1 MLSFVRTFVSRPVFT
16 WVVSFA
22 LLVFGAFS
30 FTSLSVDRFP
40 NIDIPIV
47 TVVTVYPGAS
57 PEQVET
63 EISDP
68 VEEALSSISGVNELS
83 STSFESLSVVRVM
96 FELEKDGDVGAQEV
110 RDRVNRILSQLPASA
125 ETPRV
130 EKIDPDAT
138 PLIYVAVSG
147 PGTPQ
152 ELTEFAKE
160 NVKERLQGGTGIGD
174 IRLYGGRE
182 REIRIE
188 VEPSRLDANQLTVI
202 DVQRALVRENLE
214 LPGGTMTQGDKS
226 LQVRVPGRVE
236 SAAQFAELPVAKRDG
251 HIVTIGHVADVVD
264 SAIEPAS
271 YAVFNGEPVVLLA
284 IVRQSGTNAIEVAD
298 GIMAKLDEIRGELPP
313 GYALDVVRDE
323 SAFVRT
329 AVHAVQEHL
338 ILGALCAV
346 VVVLLF
352 LRSGRST
359 VIASLSIP
367 FSIVATFAVLAALD
381 LTLNLLTLLALTLA
395 VGIVIDDAIVV
406 LENVVRFLEER
417 TEDPEKATLD
427 ATKDI
432 ALAVLAT
439 TLSLVAVFLPL
450 AFIGG
455 IMGRFLSSFGLAMTA
470 AVLVSLLI
478 AFTLTPMLCARWLKR
493 TGEHGGHRPHP
504 PEGADAPMTA
514 SEEKNRFRQW
524 RRGET
529 EIELNDG
536 WLERGYVKLL
546 AFCMERRWI
555 VGAAIAV
562 SLSSIFVVGPM
573 IPASFLPED
582 DESRFEI
589 TVDAPEGTSLGQTE
603 LISDRISAQI
613 RALPEVAAT
622 VVTVGSDEGDISGR
636 GSHQASI
643 YVSLVPDSERERSQF
658 EVQDVVRDKILPA
671 FVTSNAIEYTLAP
684 VSAFGGSGP
693 KSAPVQYVLRGPD
706 LKKLDEYSTKI
717 AEAVRAVPGVAQ
729 ADTTFREP
737 RPEIHVTI
745 DRARAAELGVTVQDV
760 AMALRVLVGGTDV
773 TTYEQDGDQF
783 DVQLRAR
790 EKDRQTSAD
799 LDRYRVRNAS
809 GELVPLSQV
818 ASVTTGEGPAA
829 IERLGRGRSVLI
841 YATVQPGA
849 STNAILQ
856 ALDDT
861 AASLDMPATYSTTV
875 TGQSREFKK
884 AATSFLIAII
894 LSFIFMY
901 MIIAAQ
907 FESWLHPITILS
919 SLPLTVPFAL
929 ISLLIFRQSLNI
941 FSALG
946 LLVLFGIVKK
956 NSILQVDHMLSLR
969 REGYARVDAVMLAN
983 RDRLRPILMT
993 TFAFVAGMTPL
1004 MLSGGPGSGT
1014 NRATAGIVLGG
1025 QTLSLLLTLLATPA
1039 IFCWLDDLQRWTRA
1053 QRDAIATRLRRLVS
1067 KRPSA
1072 PATEAR
1078 A

>member
-1 MLSFVRTFVSRPVFT
+1 MFSFVRACVSRPVFT
-16 WVVSFA
+16 WVLSFA

-40 NIDIPIV
+40 NIDIPVV

-63 EISDP
+63 EVSDP
-68 VEEALSSISGVNELS
+68 VEEALSSIAGVSELR

-96 FELEKDGDVGAQEV
+96 FELDKDGDVGAQEV
-110 RDRVNRILSQLPASA
+110 RDRVNRILGQLPTDA

-130 EKIDPDAT
+130 EKIDPDAA
-138 PLIYVAVSG
+138 PLIYVAVKG

-160 NVKERLQGGTGIGD
+160 NVKERLEGGKGIGAV
-174 IRLYGGRE
+174 RLYGGRE

-188 VEPSRLDANQLTVI
+188 VDPARLDANELTVV
-202 DVQRALVRENLE
+202 DVQRALARENLE

-226 LQVRVPGRVE
+226 VQVRVPGKVASSE
-236 SAAQFAELPVAKRDG
+236 EFSELPVAKRGG
-251 HIVTIGHVADVVD
+251 HVVTIGDVAEVVD
-264 SAIEPAS
+264 GAVEPAS
-271 YAVFNGEPVVLLA
+271 YAVLNGQPVVLLA
-284 IVRQSGTNAIEVAD
+284 VTRQSGTNAIEVAD
-298 GIMAKLDEIRGELPP
+298 GITAKIEEVRSGLPP
-313 GYALDVVRDE
+313 GYSLDIVRDE

-367 FSIVATFAVLAALD
+367 FSIIATFAVLAALD

-417 TEDPEKATLD
+417 TEDPTKATLD

-432 ALAVLAT
+432 ALAVMAT

-470 AVLVSLLI
+470 AVLVSLLV
-478 AFTLTPMLCARWLKR
+478 AFTLTPMLCSRWLRR
-493 TGEHGGHRPHP
+493 TGNHGGHRPHP
-504 PEGADAPMTA
+504 AEGEDAPMTRA
-514 SEEKNRFRQW
+514 EEKRRFRAW

-529 EIELNDG
+529 GIDLEDT

-555 VGAAIAV
+555 VGAAIAM
-562 SLSSIFVVGPM
+562 SLGSVFVVGPM
-573 IPASFLPED
+573 IPGSFLPED

-589 TVDAPEGTSLGQTE
+589 TLDAPEGTSLGQTE
-603 LISDRISAQI
+603 LITERISAQI
-613 RALPEVAAT
+613 RELPEVAAT

-643 YVSLVPDSERERSQF
+643 YVALVPDDQRERSQF
-658 EVQDVVRDKILPA
+658 DVQDDVRDAIMPA
-671 FVTSNAIEYTLAP
+671 FAKSDAIEYTIAP
-684 VSAFGGSGP
+684 ISAFGGSGP
-693 KSAPVQYVLRGPD
+693 QSAPVQYVLRGPD
-706 LKKLDEYSTKI
+706 LDKLDHYSSELAK
-717 AEAVRAVPGVAQ
+717 AVRVVPGVAQ
-729 ADTTFREP
+729 ADTTFRDP
-737 RPEIHVTI
+737 RPEVHVDI
-745 DRARAAELGVTVQDV
+745 DRARAAELGVSVQDV
-760 AMALRVLVGGTDV
+760 AMALRVLVGGADV
-773 TTYEQDGDQF
+773 TTFEEEGDQF
-783 DVQLRAR
+783 DVNLRAR
-790 EKDRQTSAD
+790 EQDRRTATD
-799 LDRYRVRNAS
+799 LDRYRVRNAL
-809 GELVPLSQV
+809 GELVQLSQV
-818 ASVTTGEGPAA
+818 ASISKGEGPAA
-829 IERLGRGRSVLI
+829 IERIGRGRSVLV
-841 YATVQPGA
+841 YATLLPGA
-849 STNAILQ
+849 STNAILK
-856 ALDDT
+856 ALDDR
-861 AASLDMPATYSTTV
+861 AAELDMPATYSTTL

-884 AATSFLIAII
+884 AATSFLVAII

-956 NSILQVDHMLSLR
+956 NSILQVDHMLTLR
-969 REGYARVDAVMLAN
+969 REGFSRADAVMLAN

-993 TFAFVAGMTPL
+993 TFAFVAGMLPL
-1004 MLSGGPGSGT
+1004 MFSGGPGSGT

-1025 QTLSLLLTLLATPA
+1025 QTLALLLTLLATPA
-1039 IFCWLDDLQRWTRA
+1039 IYCWLDSLHEWGKARK
-1053 QRDAIATRLRRLVS
+1053 DAVMTRLRRLAP
-1067 KRPSA
+1067 RRQP
-1072 PATEAR
+1072 PATSKAN